1 MTKPSSLLRVF
12 PLVAAV
18 AAAPGCFDFDFDHNG
33 PHHDHDVIGSG
44 RVITEPRSV
53 SGFDAISLS
62 GVGRLYVTQTG
73 SESLEITA
81 EDNVLR
87 ELRSDVVGGRLILG
101 PEPGTSIS
109 NVRDI
114 EYRLTVARLHE
125 IEVTGACDV
134 FLEGLDTPRLRILAS
149 GSSRITAD
157 GSAERQDLRFS
168 GTSIYRAEDLDS
180 RDVDVEVSG
189 ASFLQVRASDRLEG
203 SLSGSSILEY
213 FGRPTVRVSTSG
225 ASVIRHGGD

>member
-1 MTKPSSLLRVF
+1 MMKSSILLRVG
-12 PLVAAV
+12 PLVAV
-18 AAAPGCFDFDFDHNG
+18 LTAAPGCFDFDNHFG
-33 PHHDHDVIGSG
+33 PHDDHHLIGSG
-44 RVITEPRSV
+44 RVITEPRPV
-53 SGFDAISLS
+53 GDFDAVSLT

-114 EYRLTVARLHE
+114 EYRLTVDRLHE
-125 IEVTGACDV
+125 IEVTGACEV
-134 FLEGLDTPRLRILAS
+134 FLDDLDTSRLRILAS
-149 GSSRITAD
+149 GSSRITAS

-168 GTSIYRAEDLDS
+168 GTSLYRAENLDS
-180 RDVDVEVSG
+180 RDVQLEVSG
-189 ASFLQVRASDRLEG
+189 ASFLKVRASDRIEG

-213 FGRPTVRVSTSG
+213 YGRPTIRVDTSG
-225 ASVIRHGGD
+225 ASVVRHGGD